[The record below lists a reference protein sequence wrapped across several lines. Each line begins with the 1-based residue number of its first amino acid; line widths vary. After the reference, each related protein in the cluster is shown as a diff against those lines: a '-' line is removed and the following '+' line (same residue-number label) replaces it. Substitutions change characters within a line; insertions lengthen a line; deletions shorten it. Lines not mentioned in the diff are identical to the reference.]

1 MCYWRGMSQTF
12 TLPQPPDP
20 VKAQQYAGQIRT
32 LIALLAGAGV
42 IGGAWIGVSQEQLV
56 SLVTAAMTLAS
67 LVGAAWAAI
76 SSWRQK
82 AAARAELA
90 ASARE
95 SASRGT
101 PVVVTVTPAGEPN
114 ALTHISATEAA
125 RAPSVPLGATPSP
138 APVLP

>member
-1 MCYWRGMSQTF
+1 MSQTF

-95 SASRGT
+95 SASRGM
-101 PVVVTVTPAGEPN
+101 VLHLLKRAFGGSARLMVA
-114 ALTHISATEAA
+114 ALLDS
-125 RAPSVPLGATPSP
+125 RAVSP
-138 APVLP
+138 AEMKKIKALLDSHREEGRA